1 MTMKIDGVEREHIG
15 GADQRMDKIKS
26 KAIIAGVAAL
36 LVFVVIG
43 VGLYLLGANNQSALQ
58 KLRDIAIIF
67 IVLGSVVTV
76 ILLAAITAA
85 LAFLALQIKDRVI
98 PLLEEVTGTAKRVR
112 GTTNF
117 VTEEAVKPLITVA
130 GTYSRLRSMTKTVK
144 GTRRKPPKPPKPRPD
159 SAYEPV
165 PESRQQDA
173 VNVVVREERIE
184 THD

>member
-1 MTMKIDGVEREHIG
+1 
-15 GADQRMDKIKS
+15 MDKIKS
-26 KAIIAGVAAL
+26 KAVIAGVAAL
-36 LVFVVIG
+36 LVFVAIG
-43 VGLYLLGANNQSALQ
+43 VGLYLLGGNNQSALQ

-85 LAFLALQIKDRVI
+85 LAFLAFQIKDRVI

-117 VTEEAVKPLITVA
+117 MTEEAVKPLITVA

-144 GTRRKPPKPPKPRPD
+144 GTRKKPPKPPKPRPSSD
-159 SAYEPV
+159 YEAGPAPRE
-165 PESRQQDA
+165 PESFDRAGQ
-173 VNVVVREERIE
+173 ERIV

>member
-1 MTMKIDGVEREHIG
+1 MGN
-15 GADQRMDKIKS
+15 IKT
-26 KAIIAGVAAL
+26 KAVIAGVAAL
-36 LVFVVIG
+36 LVFVAVG
-43 VGLYLLGANNQSALQ
+43 VGLYLLGENNQSALQ

-85 LAFLALQIKDRVI
+85 LAFLAFQIKDRVI

-130 GTYSRLRSMTKTVK
+130 GTYSRLRSMTKSVK
-144 GTRRKPPKPPKPRPD
+144 GTRKKPPKPPRPRD
-159 SAYEPV
+159 SSEYEV
-165 PESRQQDA
+165 GPEPRRQASADEVAQ
-173 VNVVVREERIE
+173 ERIV